1 MNSGNKL
8 KAKQI
13 SSENALNRVKE
24 MMSAC
29 IQCGTCSSSCPNAF
43 AMEHV
48 PRQLWRLVLDG
59 RNAAVLNSKTYIL
72 CSSCYYCTLR
82 CPRGLPITTAMSHLT
97 QIARKENPDLF
108 KQSHAFYD
116 AFLSSVETHGR
127 VNETQFMALYFWEM
141 KSPVLPLKYAALGM
155 KLLAKG
161 RITRPFFALKKRSK
175 KMKKLFDITREME
188 SRP

>member
-1 MNSGNKL
+1 MM
-8 KAKQI
+8 
-13 SSENALNRVKE
+13 SENRLKTNQPGCEDALNRVRE

-29 IQCGTCSSSCPNAF
+29 IQCGTCSSSCPNVF

-48 PRQLWRLVLDG
+48 PRKLWRLLLDG
-59 RNAAVLNSKTYIL
+59 RKTAVLNSKTYIL

-82 CPRGLPITTAMSHLT
+82 CPRGLPLTTAMSHLT
-97 QIARKENPDLF
+97 QIAGKENPGLF
-108 KQSHAFYD
+108 KESHAFYD

-155 KLLAKG
+155 KLVSKG
-161 RITRPFFALKKRSK
+161 RITRPFLSLKKRSK
-175 KMKKLFDITREME
+175 KLKKLFDTTREME
-188 SRP
+188 TRP